1 MKIKEKVQNRL
12 KMIHFKLMNRAI
24 KLMKCHFMKQKM
36 IPKK

>member
-1 MKIKEKVQNRL
+1 MKIKEKVQN